1 VRYPYTVGKKGI
13 LTDADGCKFRII
25 RVVSGHAR
33 GAPIYYAYDGASKK
47 SYGRVLI
54 QRDQVIHITEE
65 DRALIDAL
73 DNQWRYASR

>member
-1 VRYPYTVGKKGI
+1 MKRI
-13 LTDADGCKFRII
+13 ITDADGCEFRVI
-25 RVVSGHAR
+25 RIVSETIR

-65 DRALIDAL
+65 DRALIAAL
-73 DNQWRYASR
+73 DNQWRYAGR